1 MGFDI
6 TGLNPKNLKVKSP
19 KCPKNLFEGC
29 SKEEQDKYFD
39 ELDKYQDQKGTYFRN
54 NVWWWRPLAHYVLT
68 HTKVISED
76 KKECW
81 SYNDHCIVE
90 EEEAKQIAKQLR
102 HLINTGHTKRFS
114 AEWEARR
121 KTLEIH
127 NEKVEKELSEFSDS
141 VKKKMEDDN
150 LAPINYP
157 AADKKIWDKIYKK
170 RNSDASYPFSIKN
183 VEEFAEFCENSGG
196 FSIG

>member
-1 MGFDI
+1 MGFDL
-6 TGLNPKNLKVKSP
+6 TGLNPKNKKHKAPTNELYE
-19 KCPKNLFEGC
+19 NDQDLFF
-29 SKEEQDKYFD
+29 EEL
-39 ELDKYQDQKGTYFRN
+39 EKYQNQKGAYFRN

-68 HTKVISED
+68 HTKVIDED
-76 KKECW
+76 KKKCW
-81 SYNDHCIVE
+81 SYNDHCIID

-102 HLINTGHTKRFS
+102 HLIDKGHTKRFS

-127 NEKVEKELSEFSDS
+127 NDKVEKELDKHVKDVQRRMNDS
-141 VKKKMEDDN
+141 N
-150 LAPINYP
+150 LAPKDFP
-157 AADKKIWDKIYKK
+157 KEDHDKWEKIYKK
-170 RNSDASYPFSIKN
+170 RNSDANYPFSIKN

>member
-6 TGLNPKNLKVKSP
+6 IGLNPKNLHLKEP
-19 KCPKNLFEGC
+19 EEPDNLWNLP
-29 SKEEQDKYFD
+29 EEKQNEYFNKRA
-39 ELDKYQDQKGTYFRN
+39 EYTSQSGTYFRN

-68 HTKVISED
+68 HTKVIDED
-76 KKECW
+76 KKKSW

-90 EEEAKQIAKQLR
+90 DEEAIQIAKQLR
-102 HLINTGHTKRFS
+102 YLIDKGHTKRFS

-121 KTLEIH
+121 KTLELH
-127 NEKVEKELSEFSDS
+127 NDKIEKELDNHVKDVQRKMNDS
-141 VKKKMEDDN
+141 N
-150 LAPINYP
+150 LAPKDFPKEDY
-157 AADKKIWDKIYKK
+157 DKWEKIYRR
-170 RNSDASYPFSIKN
+170 RNSDANYPFSIKN